1 VTRKRPTAQ
10 SVTVLRTVAAIILIV
25 ATVAVVPGTAAG
37 QVNVE
42 SLRPD
47 DLPLGRSGEI
57 GGDLSARAGNVD
69 FVALDLGARL
79 YDVREGSTRLI
90 VASGGIGFLD
100 RSRFASAGLLH
111 YRRTYTSL
119 HPNVSPEWFG
129 QINYDRP
136 LLLNLRLVAGG
147 GVHGEF
153 EDGTWGEF
161 GGGSALMLE
170 QEWLS
175 LPDTAAHPGQTLAL
189 RWSNYLSLRVI
200 VSETTVITST
210 SYIQPDLGAFSDYR
224 VLENFRLSTKITDEL
239 ALTVSF
245 DLRYDSRP
253 PDALDALD
261 ARLRTGVT
269 YSY

>member
-1 VTRKRPTAQ
+1 MTRAQGVQQLVLCPRTA
-10 SVTVLRTVAAIILIV
+10 VVALLV
-25 ATVAVVPGTAAG
+25 ATAVASVPQNASA

-47 DLPLGRSGEI
+47 DLPFGRSGTI
-57 GGDLSARAGNVD
+57 SGDLAARSGNVD
-69 FVALDLGARL
+69 FVALDLSARL
-79 YDVREGSTRLI
+79 YDVREGSTRL
-90 VASGGIGFLD
+90 VVGSGGIGFLD
-100 RSRFASAGLLH
+100 KSRFASAGLLH
-111 YRRTYTSL
+111 YRVTYTSL

-136 LLLNLRLVAGG
+136 LLLNFRMVGGG
-147 GVHGEF
+147 GVHGSF
-153 EDGTWGEF
+153 DDGSWGDF

-175 LPDTAAHPGQTLAL
+175 LPDTAAHPDQTLAL
-189 RWSNYLSLRVI
+189 RWSNYLSVRVL

-210 SYIQPDLGAFSDYR
+210 SYIQPELGAFNDFR
-224 VLENFRLSTKITDEL
+224 VLENFRLSTKITNEL

-253 PDALDALD
+253 PDGLDALD
-261 ARLRTGVT
+261 ARLRTGIT